1 MRWLRTEE
9 EWEAII
15 EALQDELEEERDRRL
30 EAEDK
35 ADKLAAELQ
44 ALRET
49 AGCQSP
55 GTEKKTSACESAR

>member
-35 ADKLAAELQ
+35 VDRLAAELG
-44 ALRET
+44 ALREV
-49 AGCQSP
+49 GSCHS
-55 GTEKKTSACESAR
+55 